1 MRPELLRSRSV
12 EIGYFASEERHR
24 RSDGTGAC
32 ILHVH
37 YAVRMVVNVQI
48 RNVPE
53 DLVAEL
59 KARAAARR
67 QSLSA
72 YLLGELEQIA
82 ATPPLDDWLRERL
95 AAPRRHMGVTGAELV
110 AEGRRDNGWDD

>member
-1 MRPELLRSRSV
+1 
-12 EIGYFASEERHR
+12 
-24 RSDGTGAC
+24 
-32 ILHVH
+32 
-37 YAVRMVVNVQI
+37 MVVNVQI

-82 ATPPLDDWLRERL
+82 ATPPLDDWLSERL
-95 AAPRRHMGVTGAELV
+95 AAPRRHMGVTGAEAV
-110 AEGRRDNGWDD
+110 REVRAEMGWE